1 MALDPLI
8 QAARR
13 VELFAGLRPLQLS
26 EIVRR
31 AERVVFKPG
40 TVIMEAGQA
49 GDSAILVVAGETV
62 RTEAPA
68 GAIAPEKLPA
78 GTLLGE
84 MAMLVETDYSS
95 TVVARQTV
103 KALRFTRTAI
113 YEQMRQDRD
122 LADHLVAQI
131 ARRLHALAAELKA
144 LDETLGPIGM
154 DVVPE
159 PRSEAASAPPESPD
173 PQVVSAT
180 H

>member
-1 MALDPLI
+1 MAIDPLI

-40 TVIMEAGQA
+40 TVIIEAGQA
-49 GDSAILVVAGETV
+49 GDCAILVVAGETV

-68 GAIAPEKLPA
+68 GAITPERLPA
-78 GTLLGE
+78 GALLGE

-113 YEQMRQDRD
+113 YDQMQQDRD

-144 LDETLGPIGM
+144 LDETLGPAGA
-154 DVVPE
+154 DVIP
-159 PRSEAASAPPESPD
+159 APESETLPALSETAA
-173 PQVVSAT
+173 QQIVTAT